1 MAINK
6 LSKDYYL
13 QNDVLDISR
22 DLLGKVLVTNFNGLH
37 TSGIIVETEVYR
49 APDDKASHAYNNRR
63 TKRTETMFAAGGISY
78 VYLCYGL
85 HHLFNVVTGAEGIP
99 HAVLIRAIEPLEG
112 IDHMLQRRKMINL
125 NSKLSAGPAI
135 LTQALGITTLNNAT
149 DLTGSQI
156 WIEDRGLPVPKV
168 IATSRIGVAYA
179 QEHAQLPWRF
189 LIKDHKWVSKRWV
202 G

>member
-1 MAINK
+1 MTTTK
-6 LSKDYYL
+6 LSREYYL

-22 DLLGKVLVTNFNGLH
+22 DLLGKVLVTNFNGLR
-37 TSGIIVETEVYR
+37 TSGIIVETEAYR

-85 HHLFNVVTGAEGIP
+85 HHLFNVVTGAEGTP

-112 IDHMLQRRKMINL
+112 IDYMLQRRKLVNL
-125 NSKLSAGPAI
+125 SNKLSAGPAV

-149 DLTGSQI
+149 DLTGNQI
-156 WIEDRGLPVPKV
+156 WIEDHRLPAPKIV
-168 IATSRIGVAYA
+168 ASTRIGVAYA

-189 LIKDHKWVSKRWV
+189 LIKDHQWVSKPWV